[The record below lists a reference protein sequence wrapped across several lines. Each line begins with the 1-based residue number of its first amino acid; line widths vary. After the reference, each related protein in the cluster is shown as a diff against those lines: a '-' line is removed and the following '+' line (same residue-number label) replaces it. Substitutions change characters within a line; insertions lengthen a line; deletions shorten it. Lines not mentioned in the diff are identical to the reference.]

1 MTVSDYPDF
10 IDTSTINALP
20 APLFQHGTFSVGGG
34 NTHTLGPAQITALGY
49 EAIFSVSIANTSTIP
64 FVTLQVIHT
73 DLGSGMTVSE
83 EDWTLAAGPTGS
95 PCTYQITGPTKGSQ
109 VQLAFTN
116 LDPSLSMLISHASLT
131 NSRLYAR
138 DRAITT
144 VYNAPPGFTGPGIN
158 NLAGIIASVNG
169 ATVSPMSSITRLF
182 PVYSGDVWLWTDQQ
196 GVAGGSSNFIFQA
209 APISTY
215 GSAPLFGT
223 APSGGTSSGVGT
235 VLRLHRGHLLMTF
248 NNQSAGSTA
257 TVNCKMIAL
266 NERI

>member
-10 IDTSTINALP
+10 IAANTINALP
-20 APLFQHGTFSVGGG
+20 APLFQHGTFSVGAG
-34 NTHTLGPAQITALGY
+34 NTHSLGPAQITALGY
-49 EAIFSVSIANTSTIP
+49 EAIFSVSVGNTATIP

-109 VQLAFTN
+109 VQLSFTN

-138 DRAITT
+138 DKGITT
-144 VYNAPPGFTGPGIN
+144 VYNAPPGFTVPGSN

-169 ATVSPMSSITRLF
+169 ASVAPLSSITRLF

-196 GVAGGSSNFIFQA
+196 GAAGGSSNFMFQA
-209 APISTY
+209 APVSLF
-215 GSAPLFGT
+215 GSAPMFGT
-223 APSGGTSSGVGT
+223 APSGGTPSGVGE
-235 VLRLHRGHLLMTF
+235 VVRLHRGHVLMTF
-248 NNQSAGSTA
+248 TNGSSSATA